1 LANAG
6 CKNCHFRCFS
16 SICWAYFSDVMVSPE
31 FRKLIGSDQQQI
43 TKQWPWLIFR
53 SCLALESA
61 LELLVGPTTELVITD
76 CCIISTFLCTSQS
89 KLRNGLLLCRIREE
103 DTSKRQCFW
112 FLVSSWGSHLP
123 SFFTFLICLKCHV
136 TIECQHWVLG
146 PSHVV
151 ASVILSVGRC
161 QLPVARH
168 YAHLQ
173 GSRLLCKTS

>member
-1 LANAG
+1 
-6 CKNCHFRCFS
+6 
-16 SICWAYFSDVMVSPE
+16 MVSPE

-43 TKQWPWLIFR
+43 TKQWPWLFFR

-61 LELLVGPTTELVITD
+61 LELLGPTTELVITD

-89 KLRNGLLLCRIREE
+89 KLRNGLLLLCRKREE
-103 DTSKRQCFW
+103 DTSKWQCFW
-112 FLVSSWGSHLP
+112 FLASSWGSHLP
-123 SFFTFLICLKCHV
+123 SFFTFPICLKCHV

-161 QLPVARH
+161 QLSVARH